1 MPHETSVLLARR
13 GLTRR
18 SAASDRGVSLIFRR
32 AKFERSK
39 LIRLVAVL
47 VGLIGLLASTSPI
60 HAQEDKASPDPVV
73 IKNQLLQF
81 SLLTRKNL
89 RDIQALPADDSIPVD
104 PVVRDN
110 ARRAY
115 ILIRTARWGI
125 DLAMQKATYQD
136 PMLVLAHKRVEEAWN
151 LCRYPVDFA
160 QPNVPRA
167 EYISKSVQDL
177 SRSLKL
183 VQQALAILP

>member
-1 MPHETSVLLARR
+1 MS
-13 GLTRR
+13 LT
-18 SAASDRGVSLIFRR
+18 FRR

-39 LIRLVAVL
+39 LIRLIAVL

-60 HAQEDKASPDPVV
+60 HAQEDPKASPDPVV

-104 PVVRDN
+104 PVVRSN

-115 ILIRTARWGI
+115 ILIRAARWGI
-125 DLAMQKATYQD
+125 NLAMQKATYQD

-151 LCRYPVDFA
+151 LSRYPVDFA

-183 VQQALAILP
+183 VQQALVILP